1 MKAIVQ
7 SQIYQLKNDLLLKG
21 AFLCMMI
28 FTILPIP
35 VYLLFS
41 EEKISGGYFAVSLS
55 AMNTYS
61 VIFLILTAAYIVGRD
76 FGDRTGYHDVLY
88 GYKREEVLWGRF
100 LVMLVVTV
108 FMSMVLLLELPFVA
122 TLICGWG
129 EEITVSEF
137 LFRCMIYIFPVIR
150 MCCEVTFLTVVCNEL
165 YQVYAIEF
173 VLYIL
178 EMFFS
183 DIKNPFVLVSSATS
197 EIFKFE
203 SWTVS
208 HIDGTVD
215 VLYENTLRGDT
226 IAMVILFSCTM
237 SILYLLLAHFYFK
250 SKDMN

>member
-1 MKAIVQ
+1 MKTIVQ
-7 SQIYQLKNDLLLKG
+7 SQIYQLKNDMLLKG
-21 AFLCMMI
+21 AFLAMMLI
-28 FTILPIP
+28 TILPIP

-41 EEKISGGYFAVSLS
+41 EEKITGGYFAVSMS
-55 AMNTYS
+55 GMNAYS

-88 GYKREEVLWGRF
+88 GYKRKDVLWGRF
-100 LVMLVVTV
+100 LVMLVATV

-173 VLYIL
+173 VIYIL

-183 DIKNPFVLVSSATS
+183 DIKNPFVFVSSATS

-226 IAMVILFSCTM
+226 IAMVILFSSTM

-250 SKDMN
+250 RKDMN